1 MAKRASTIQDVADK
15 AKVSIKTVSRVINNE
30 PNVAIKTVKKVE
42 TAIKQLE
49 YQPNAFAQSLA
60 RSKPKII
67 SLIYDTPSPN
77 YISHIMEGVLSFCYK
92 AGYEVIIHPLRFNE
106 IGMLRSAEQ
115 FIKKSRLA
123 GIIVTPPHSD
133 NIEFIKLIEKLELP
147 KVLISS
153 GLDLDQSDCI
163 KTNDEEISIEMTN
176 YLIKSG
182 HRKIAFIKGHPT
194 HLSVNH
200 RFIGFQKAMKD
211 ANINI
216 DNSLVENGLNS
227 LLSGE
232 QCAER
237 LLNLSN
243 RPTAIFASNDEMAAG
258 VIKVAYK
265 KGIRIPDDL
274 SVVGFDDSPM
284 TEMITPPLTTVRQ
297 PLDAIGE
304 KSAQKLID
312 KLEDKDITHESIIKS
327 EIIFRE
333 SVTRLH

>member
-133 NIEFIKLIEKLELP
+133 NIEFIKLIEKLDLP
-147 KVLISS
+147 KVLS
-153 GLDLDQSDCI
+153 
-163 KTNDEEISIEMTN
+163 
-176 YLIKSG
+176 LI
-182 HRKIAFIKGHPT
+182 HI
-194 HLSVNH
+194 
-200 RFIGFQKAMKD
+200 
-211 ANINI
+211 
-216 DNSLVENGLNS
+216 
-227 LLSGE
+227 
-232 QCAER
+232 
-237 LLNLSN
+237 
-243 RPTAIFASNDEMAAG
+243 
-258 VIKVAYK
+258 
-265 KGIRIPDDL
+265 
-274 SVVGFDDSPM
+274 
-284 TEMITPPLTTVRQ
+284 
-297 PLDAIGE
+297 
-304 KSAQKLID
+304 
-312 KLEDKDITHESIIKS
+312 
-327 EIIFRE
+327 
-333 SVTRLH
+333 